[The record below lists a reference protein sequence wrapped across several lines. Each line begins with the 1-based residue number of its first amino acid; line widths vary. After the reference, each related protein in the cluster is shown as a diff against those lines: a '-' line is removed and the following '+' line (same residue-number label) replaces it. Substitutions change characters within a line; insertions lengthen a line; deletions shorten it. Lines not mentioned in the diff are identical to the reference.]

1 MHKLLFAVFVVYLNV
16 GSVFADHAIPT
27 LAVSNVTRGP
37 AQKLG
42 QDLNNGA
49 QLYFSQS
56 SASHV
61 NFQFKNDGYEP
72 EQALLNTKYFVEQG
86 HTLLFNFVGT
96 PTTKA
101 IANHI
106 HHLPILLVT
115 PFTGADF
122 LRVPEARHVFN
133 LRASYQQEAEFHSRY
148 LINQLGLRK
157 IGIVLQADDYGLSFT
172 KYFEREL
179 AASNLMPVLLTRVK
193 RNSQFVST
201 AVEALKRADI
211 EAVVFIGTYE
221 PLTEI
226 INQTFSDKPDLIYA
240 SVSFAASDHVL
251 PQIPDTAKVF
261 FTEVVPDP
269 NSCDFDEC
277 HLFRSLAGDKYSSLT
292 RGQFEGFI
300 NALWLDSAISA
311 CDQVSLGCI
320 SDKLT
325 YSSMTLFGES
335 MVFDENSRQLAN
347 RVFYSSQNVTAPV
360 PQIQ

>member
-1 MHKLLFAVFVVYLNV
+1 MHKLLFAVFVVYLHV
-16 GSVFADHAIPT
+16 SSVLADHAIPT
-27 LAVSNVTRGP
+27 LAVSNVTQGP
-37 AQKLG
+37 AKKLG
-42 QDLNNGA
+42 EDLNDGA

-56 SASHV
+56 TTSHV
-61 NFQFKNDGYEP
+61 DFQFQNDGYEP
-72 EQALLNTKYFVEQG
+72 EQALINTKNFVDQG

-133 LRASYQQEAEFHSRY
+133 LRASYQQEAVIHSRY

-179 AASNLMPVLLTRVK
+179 AVNNLMPVLLTRVK

-311 CDQVSLGCI
+311 CDQASLECI

-325 YSSMTLFGES
+325 HTPVTLFGES
-335 MVFDENSRQLAN
+335 MAFNQSSRQLAN
-347 RVFYSSQNVTAPV
+347 KVFYSIQNLTAPV
-360 PQIQ
+360 LELE